1 MRNLIIILLL
11 ITLASCKTKQIT
23 TVKTE
28 YIKDTIFTEKI
39 VKINVPIIN
48 TIEIEAPCDSITGK
62 LKPFKQ
68 VIKSGKVNVRIESKD
83 GLLTAMVNIDSIKQV
98 ALKEYVAHTS
108 DKAEFKEVIIT
119 RYKYPKFFWYL
130 LIYAIVIT
138 LYAFRKQLVLLFPA
152 LKPISILSNIFKK

>member
-48 TIEIEAPCDSITGK
+48 TIEIESPCDSITGK

-108 DKAEFKEVIIT
+108 DKTEFKEVIIT
-119 RYKYPKFFWYL
+119 RYKNPKFFW
-130 LIYAIVIT
+130 LILMLT
-138 LYAFRKQLVLLFPA
+138 VLMIICF
-152 LKPISILSNIFKK
+152 